1 MKKSIAFKKKTLK
14 NLINFFFKKK
24 ITIIDVG
31 VHKGDF
37 LKKKIGLKKISK
49 ALMIDPIMQEN
60 IKELI
65 NKKFR
70 FLNVALSNKNGNTS
84 FYIHSKKYPEWSS
97 LHLISKKSPYN
108 TNYKKYLI
116 KPKKKIVNQYRLDDL
131 LKKKD
136 IISYLNSNKKK
147 IDILKIDC
155 QSTTLE
161 ILQGASK
168 ILRKNK
174 LRMIIAAINIYSFY
188 KNKSDNLTKILKY
201 LQSKNFELL
210 NIANAHNGKL
220 GSLNYSYSNFKIW
233 TFDAIFVKKN

>member
-1 MKKSIAFKKKTLK
+1 M
-14 NLINFFFKKK
+14 
-24 ITIIDVG
+24 
-31 VHKGDF
+31 
-37 LKKKIGLKKISK
+37 
-49 ALMIDPIMQEN
+49 
-60 IKELI
+60 
-65 NKKFR
+65 
-70 FLNVALSNKNGNTS
+70 
-84 FYIHSKKYPEWSS
+84 
-97 LHLISKKSPYN
+97 
-108 TNYKKYLI
+108 
-116 KPKKKIVNQYRLDDL
+116 DDL

-201 LQSKNFELL
+201 LESKNFELL